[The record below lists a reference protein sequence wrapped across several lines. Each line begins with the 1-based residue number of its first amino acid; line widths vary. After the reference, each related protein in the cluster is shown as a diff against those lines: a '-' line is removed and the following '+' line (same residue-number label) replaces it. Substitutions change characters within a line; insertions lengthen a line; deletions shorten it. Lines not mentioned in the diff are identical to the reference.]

1 MQHKCCF
8 FFSVTSIRPP
18 AAPDSPYLAH
28 AYRPRSAPHP
38 CGGGSSLHSREYRR
52 EIQERSSAAWLTPI
66 AHPPCLLTPAFC
78 LLTSNIR
85 QAEHPTC
92 SNIRSE
98 HSAPGARPDPRS
110 WPYHAGKAKKRNEPK
125 TAPRPPQALA
135 RSRLAPPL
143 PPTTHRSAFL
153 APPRPLTRAAG
164 PTTPE
169 RRKDETKPTCLPV
182 PRPRTRAADPTVPER
197 QKNETKPTPAPPPR
211 PLTRGA
217 GPTMPESQK
226 DETKPRPV
234 PPPRARTRAAGPT
247 TPDRRKSETNPTPAP
262 ARPER

>member
-1 MQHKCCF
+1 MVSALESSTYSHSPPLCHNHPLAFQKYQ
-8 FFSVTSIRPP
+8 TNPRPLP
-18 AAPDSPYLAH
+18 
-28 AYRPRSAPHP
+28 
-38 CGGGSSLHSREYRR
+38 
-52 EIQERSSAAWLTPI
+52 
-66 AHPPCLLTPAFC
+66 
-78 LLTSNIR
+78 
-85 QAEHPTC
+85 
-92 SNIRSE
+92 
-98 HSAPGARPDPRS
+98 
-110 WPYHAGKAKKRNEPK
+110 
-125 TAPRPPQALA
+125 APRPLTQQPALLCHRAKKTKRSQNRPRPLQALA
-135 RSRLAPPL
+135 RSRLAPPF